1 MTRTEFDG
9 LQEMDQLSVILE
21 EGVVLAQN
29 HIEGCRCFLY
39 ELEDFFV
46 MVKFMEDS
54 DTLKDIQSYTDAS
67 EIILAFQ
74 PHIEGSHPASRIYD
88 TPER

>member
-9 LQEMDQLSVILE
+9 LNDMDQLSVILE

-54 DTLKDIQSYTDAS
+54 DTLKEIQSYTDAS

-74 PHIEGSHPASRIYD
+74 PHIEGSHPASRIFD